1 MEFTLMKALAS
12 RNQLGKT
19 VGLALAAVSV
29 FVSVPAIAKNCQ
41 QGAAK
46 ATQTTQVVG
55 QAPDAAAG
63 TIVEVAS
70 SSPNFK
76 TLVTAIQAAELT
88 ETLSGTGPFT
98 VFAPT
103 DKAFAA
109 LPKGT
114 LEKLL
119 LPANKEALQK
129 VLTYHVVPS
138 AVESTAIK
146 PGSVKTVEGGNVNL
160 KVTSGKVTVNKANVI
175 QADVKASNGVI
186 HVIDKVLLPPGF
198 KIK

>member
-1 MEFTLMKALAS
+1 MKALAS

-46 ATQTTQVVG
+46 ATQAAQVVS
-55 QAPDAAAG
+55 QAPEAPEATG

-76 TLVTAIQAAELT
+76 TLVTAIQAADLS

-109 LPKGT
+109 LPQGT

-129 VLTYHVVPS
+129 VLTYHVIPS

-146 PGSVKTVEGGNVNL
+146 PGSVKTVEGGNVSL

-186 HVIDKVLLPPGF
+186 HVIDKVLLPPGL

>member
-1 MEFTLMKALAS
+1 MEFALMKAIAS
-12 RNQLGKT
+12 RKNLGRT

-29 FVSVPAIAKNCQ
+29 FASFPAIAKNCQ
-41 QGAAK
+41 QDTAK
-46 ATQTTQVVG
+46 ATQATQVVG
-55 QAPDAAAG
+55 QAPEATG
-63 TIVEVAS
+63 TIVEIAA

-76 TLVTAIQAAELT
+76 TLVSAIQAADLA

-119 LPANKEALQK
+119 KPENKAALQK
-129 VLTYHVVPS
+129 ILTYHVVPG
-138 AVESTAIK
+138 AVESTSIK
-146 PGSVKTVEGGNVNL
+146 PGAVKTVEGGNVSL
-160 KVTSGKVTVNKANVI
+160 KVTGGKVTVNKANVT
-175 QADVKASNGVI
+175 QVDVKASNGVI
-186 HVIDKVLLPPGF
+186 HVIDKVLLPPGL